1 MATQFFFE
9 RSEKKY
15 IVDVTTSEQLKTQ
28 IAGFLPKEWHKGS
41 DISFVRSVYFDD
53 DTWTSYQDYK
63 TDQKVRFKVRMR
75 QYGIEGVYTNQCFFE
90 LKEKMDFMT
99 FKKRLKLK
107 QKWIDHFLEG
117 TDLWE
122 KLVKYNKQMPV
133 NQVMDIYKEI
143 QWYLNQYSLLPTV
156 EVTYQREAF
165 EDEQR
170 FTRITFDRHL
180 SFRALPYVGSEPFEL
195 VSMFP
200 TDRAVIEIKTLNQ
213 LPDRLKK
220 LCDQFELMSQRFSK
234 YATAVE
240 ALFAPELQPVMISV
254 DRKLEERFHGT
265 IC

>member
-1 MATQFFFE
+1 MSTQFVFE

-15 IVDVTTSEQLKTQ
+15 IVDVTTSKQLKTY

-53 DTWTSYQDYK
+53 ETWKSYQDYK
-63 TDQKVRFKVRMR
+63 TNQKVRFKVRMR

-90 LKEKMDFMT
+90 LKEKVDFMT

-107 QKWIDHFLEG
+107 QKWIHHFLEG
-117 TDLWE
+117 TDLRS
-122 KLVKYNKQMPV
+122 KLTKYNKQMLV

-143 QWYLNQYSLLPTV
+143 QRYLNQFNLLPTV

-165 EDEQR
+165 EDNEQ

-180 SFRALPYVGSEPFEL
+180 SFRALPYVGAEPVKL

-200 TDRAVIEIKTLNQ
+200 ADRAVIEVKTLNQ
-213 LPDRLKK
+213 LPEWLKK
-220 LCDQFELMSQRFSK
+220 LCDQFELVSQRFSK

-240 ALFAPELQPVMISV
+240 VLFGPEPQSVITSVESKLQ
-254 DRKLEERFHGT
+254 ERLHAT